1 MDRGVGEVN
10 TKAEPWTGGTPM
22 KYTKEQRLDIGR
34 RIYEGEIGRFDAAE
48 EYGIGPDTARAYMRL
63 YRDENHL
70 PAKRAEKITGKI
82 GGILRIPTS
91 LEDYEAMSKEEL
103 IQELVRAKI
112 VEARLKKGYEVKGAG
127 AQKEFAPLDSK
138 STK

>member
-1 MDRGVGEVN
+1 MAVPLVN
-10 TKAEPWTGGTPM
+10 SCHSQELLVV
-22 KYTKEQRLDIGR
+22 E
-34 RIYEGEIGRFDAAE
+34 
-48 EYGIGPDTARAYMRL
+48 
-63 YRDENHL
+63 
-70 PAKRAEKITGKI
+70 
-82 GGILRIPTS
+82 
-91 LEDYEAMSKEEL
+91 YEAMSKEEL